1 MDRLVSNYQYH
12 LGLAIIIGLWFL
24 YIFIHSLI
32 DCLAFL
38 NRRLKTLLPSLHRHI
53 TTPGLLNSSDV
64 LICSTISSLNVLWLT
79 NYFRSTDGTFERAGA
94 LATFNLPLL
103 CVLWPR
109 ENVILE
115 YAGLSSATHARL
127 RLSFAILIGLEA
139 ALHAGGNLA
148 SNMVGISVAAL
159 VCVVLLPNAL
169 AFAIWTQIRH
179 FEVLLAFHDA
189 LLVSLLVLL
198 WLHVG
203 DREVQLHLMAAMGN
217 LVLVNLMLPVFCIL
231 HNGTTVT
238 LIAKHDATEV
248 TVQLPRAITVLPGQ
262 YIYLTLG
269 KSTLATWFSP
279 YQFHPFWLT
288 GTRDPTVIT
297 VLVERKGG
305 FSSSL
310 YRRALTPGSHA
321 GLHALLHGPYGR
333 HRRLEDYE
341 IVIFWGQGSGI
352 GQQISYLAHLT
363 QRHGSIKTRKILVFW
378 ILSPHQKEWFA
389 EAITCRLL
397 SDPED
402 ARPQVSRLPVAHV

>member
-115 YAGLSSATHARL
+115 YVGLSSAAQARL
-127 RLSFAILIGLEA
+127 RLSFAMLIGLEA

-148 SNMVGISVAAL
+148 SNMDGISVAAL
-159 VCVVLLPNAL
+159 VCEVLLPNAL
-169 AFAIWTQIRH
+169 AFTIWTQIRH

-198 WLHVG
+198 WLQMG
-203 DREVQLHLMAAMGN
+203 DSEVQLHLMAA
-217 LVLVNLMLPVFCIL
+217 
-231 HNGTTVT
+231 NGD
-238 LIAKHDATEV
+238 L
-248 TVQLPRAITVLPGQ
+248 
-262 YIYLTLG
+262 
-269 KSTLATWFSP
+269 ST
-279 YQFHPFWLT
+279 
-288 GTRDPTVIT
+288 R
-297 VLVERKGG
+297 
-305 FSSSL
+305 
-310 YRRALTPGSHA
+310 
-321 GLHALLHGPYGR
+321 
-333 HRRLEDYE
+333 
-341 IVIFWGQGSGI
+341 
-352 GQQISYLAHLT
+352 
-363 QRHGSIKTRKILVFW
+363 
-378 ILSPHQKEWFA
+378 
-389 EAITCRLL
+389 
-397 SDPED
+397 
-402 ARPQVSRLPVAHV
+402 